1 MFFLTLTV
9 ILYTQI
15 VHPTSTLRKW
25 LWLFPDLTPE
35 LSWNLNKTENEIIK
49 MSWNA
54 LFSKTEEMSDSA
66 DINALQW

>member
-1 MFFLTLTV
+1 M
-9 ILYTQI
+9 
-15 VHPTSTLRKW
+15 
-25 LWLFPDLTPE
+25 WLFPDFTPK

-54 LFSKTEEMSDSA
+54 LFSKNEDISADSA